1 MSNLVT
7 VVFVEKGLET
17 SFEKIFILPRD
28 LEAYDSFDGCNCNI
42 CEVEFS
48 NMDDANRGIAIQQ
61 EILELNWT
69 PNQDQEER
77 EENKERVNILQE
89 EFNQLLL
96 KKTL

>member
-1 MSNLVT
+1 
-7 VVFVEKGLET
+7 
-17 SFEKIFILPRD
+17 
-28 LEAYDSFDGCNCNI
+28 
-42 CEVEFS
+42 
-48 NMDDANRGIAIQQ
+48 MDDANRGIAIQQ